1 MKLNRRIVLC
11 CFAAGV
17 AANGAW
23 AGDAAQGNAQ
33 APHWEYAGH
42 HGPAH
47 WGEMHKDFETCGLG
61 KHQSPIDIRTAEKKA
76 DLPELAFDY
85 TASPLK
91 IVNNGHTVQINIGDG
106 GGVKIGDH
114 AYKLAQFHFHTP
126 SEERIKGKP
135 ADMVAHL
142 VHKDEAGKLAVVA
155 VLIKQGKENA
165 ALKAV
170 FENMPVGAGPVHA
183 VEGLN
188 INVANLLPAKR
199 GYYHFEGSLTTPP
212 CSEGVSWYV
221 LSMPVEASAAQIK
234 TFQKLYKHNARP
246 VQPLND
252 RAVVERAG

>member
-1 MKLNRRIVLC
+1 MKLNRLVVLC

-17 AANGAW
+17 PSAW
-23 AGDAAQGNAQ
+23 AGEATP
-33 APHWEYAGH
+33 APHWQYVGE

-47 WGEMHKDFETCGLG
+47 WGRMQKDFETCGLG
-61 KHQSPIDIRTAEKKA
+61 KRQSPIDIRGAKKQA

-85 TASPLK
+85 AASPLK
-91 IVNNGHTVQINIGDG
+91 IVNNGHTVQVNLAAGSR
-106 GGVKIGDH
+106 VKTGEQS
-114 AYKLAQFHFHTP
+114 YKLAQFHFHTP

-170 FENMPVGAGPVHA
+170 FDNMPIGAGPVHS
-183 VEGLN
+183 VEGLD
-188 INVANLLPAKR
+188 INVADLLPAKR

-221 LSMPVEASAAQIK
+221 LSTPVEASSAQIQA
-234 TFQKLYKHNARP
+234 FRKLYKHNARP

-252 RAVVERAG
+252 RTVVERAG